1 MIRTVLRPTSRTF
14 ATAKPSKLAAK
25 GKKRNPQPKRVNRV
39 HSNAT
44 MVLTDGRTITVKS
57 PRPLTKIELTEDT
70 VNHSLWRQGIAK
82 QFHSSALSSTS
93 LLLPYVTTPFSSSS
107 STTAPRLVSDLC
119 QVPVGGY
126 IPFVTSMPPFTHTA
140 TPTATTTTAT
150 ATPTTTTTTTSSAMA
165 ASTTGFVARSLLDAQ
180 DSLLDARTIGVGR
193 GAWTELLDTFI
204 TFIKRTYQPSVLKRK
219 RRHGYRARKSTP
231 GGRAVLKRRLLKG
244 RHHLTQV

>member
-1 MIRTVLRPTSRTF
+1 MIRTVLRPFTSRTF

-140 TPTATTTTAT
+140 TPTATTTTA
-150 ATPTTTTTTTSSAMA
+150 SSAMA

-180 DSLLDARTIGVGR
+180 NCTIGVGR